1 MILKIS
7 LKYCYPIFLPYHTIF
22 NHEILVYFTILNH
35 EILVYFSLSIDLWK
49 LNDYKFHM
57 VYDFMH
63 QRMIL
68 FVLYGL
74 FHKFHA
80 NVAFPAIYAH
90 FLPNRKYR
98 KYRVIIVSKPKISCN
113 IVWTQKNDIAQGWSK
128 DTFCARHRLRRTQI
142 IWIESNIWFFQ
153 FSMSDI
159 SEFLFCRSVWSN
171 KFEYFCSWKV

>member
-1 MILKIS
+1 M
-7 LKYCYPIFLPYHTIF
+7 
-22 NHEILVYFTILNH
+22 
-35 EILVYFSLSIDLWK
+35 K
-49 LNDYKFHM
+49 LIETPVHM

-98 KYRVIIVSKPKISCN
+98 KYRVIIVSKPKILCN
-113 IVWTQKNDIAQGWSK
+113 IV
-128 DTFCARHRLRRTQI
+128 
-142 IWIESNIWFFQ
+142 
-153 FSMSDI
+153 
-159 SEFLFCRSVWSN
+159 
-171 KFEYFCSWKV
+171 

>member
-1 MILKIS
+1 
-7 LKYCYPIFLPYHTIF
+7 
-22 NHEILVYFTILNH
+22 
-35 EILVYFSLSIDLWK
+35 
-49 LNDYKFHM
+49 M

-98 KYRVIIVSKPKISCN
+98 KYCVIILSKLKISCY
-113 IVWTQKNDIAQGWSK
+113 IVWTLKKDIAAG
-128 DTFCARHRLRRTQI
+128 
-142 IWIESNIWFFQ
+142 
-153 FSMSDI
+153 
-159 SEFLFCRSVWSN
+159 
-171 KFEYFCSWKV
+171 